1 MSEKSVVFN
10 GVRWLKLIRERRD
23 KMVQTTE
30 QIYIRLFEERDA
42 EGLWQLE
49 VRNRDFF
56 EKYSIARKE
65 TFYTLD
71 FQRELIKTWKENEKK
86 DIDYHFGIFLKESDS
101 LIGSVNLYMVRRE
114 PAHNAIVGYVLD
126 KEQNGKGYMTIA
138 VQQLVDYAFNT
149 LNLHRLEAGVM
160 PHNIGSIRV
169 LEKAGFHK
177 EGIAKSNVKI
187 NGQWK
192 DHQILAIINPN
203 D

>member
-1 MSEKSVVFN
+1 MA
-10 GVRWLKLIRERRD
+10 
-23 KMVQTTE
+23 QTTDP
-30 QIYIRLFEERDA
+30 IYIRLLEEKDA
-42 EGLWQLE
+42 EGLWKLE
-49 VRNRDFF
+49 LKNRDFF
-56 EKYSIARKE
+56 KEFSIARTE
-65 TFYTLD
+65 EFYTLN
-71 FQRELIKTWKENEKK
+71 FQQQLINTWKENAKQ
-86 DIDYHFGIFLKESDS
+86 DIDYHFGIFLQESNE

-126 KEQNGKGYMTIA
+126 KDSNGKGFMTLA
-138 VQQLVDYAFNT
+138 VKKLVAYAFHT

-187 NGQWK
+187 NGEWE

-203 D
+203 DLG

>member
-1 MSEKSVVFN
+1 M
-10 GVRWLKLIRERRD
+10 GERRGS
-23 KMVQTTE
+23 MIQTTE
-30 QIYIRLFEERDA
+30 QIYIRLFEEKDA
-42 EGLWQLE
+42 KGLCQLE
-49 VRNRDFF
+49 LTNREFF
-56 EKYSIARKE
+56 EAYSIARKE
-65 TFYTLD
+65 EFYTLD
-71 FQRELIKTWKENEKK
+71 FQQQLIKTWKENEKK
-86 DIDYHFGIFLKESDS
+86 DVDYHFGIFLKESDE

-126 KEQNGKGYMTIA
+126 KNQNGKGYMTIA
-138 VQQLVDYAFNT
+138 VKQLVDYAFNT
-149 LNLHRLEAGVM
+149 LHLHRLEAGVM

>member
-1 MSEKSVVFN
+1 
-10 GVRWLKLIRERRD
+10 
-23 KMVQTTE
+23 MVQKMK

-42 EGLWQLE
+42 EVLWQLE

-56 EKYSIARKE
+56 KDYSIGRKE
-65 TFYTLD
+65 EFYTLD
-71 FQRELIKTWKENEKK
+71 FQKQLIKTWKENEKK

-126 KEQNGKGYMTIA
+126 QAENGKGYMTIA
-138 VQQLVDYAFNT
+138 VKQLVDYAFNN
-149 LNLHRLEAGVM
+149 LHLHRLEAGVM
-160 PHNIGSIRV
+160 PHNLGSIRV

-192 DHQILAIINPN
+192 DHQILAIINPK

>member
-1 MSEKSVVFN
+1 M
-10 GVRWLKLIRERRD
+10 GERRGS
-23 KMVQTTE
+23 MIQTTE
-30 QIYIRLFEERDA
+30 QIYIRLFEEKDA

-49 VRNRDFF
+49 LTNREFF
-56 EKYSIARKE
+56 EAYSIARKE
-65 TFYTLD
+65 EFYTLD
-71 FQRELIKTWKENEKK
+71 FQQQLIKTWKENEKK
-86 DIDYHFGIFLKESDS
+86 DVDYHFGIFLKESDE

-126 KEQNGKGYMTIA
+126 KNQNGKGYMTIA
-138 VQQLVDYAFNT
+138 VKQLVNYAFNT
-149 LNLHRLEAGVM
+149 LHLHRLEAGVM